1 MESSLEEKNPKHED
15 KRETQ
20 REGGAWP
27 LALLVIFSLLL
38 VLAPRYP
45 SLPWGG
51 AASPIHCT
59 YAALFL
65 LFVACV
71 LQKETLVQAMK
82 ALLHL
87 EMRPASPFMLSFLA
101 ITLLGL
107 WNIVQPNEVL
117 PLSPMPFCLAILQI
131 FFYRG
136 LAYNTLRGR
145 EEDNPTPFAGLLRA
159 ATVRACCLAILFAL
173 VLTVCLWQFLGL
185 QVELP
190 RFFLL
195 ALFLVAPY
203 TLFFAPRFAV
213 RFYTQQV
220 AKQGAQLLEPEAI
233 EALAKTNAIVFGR
246 SEVLTEGR
254 PFLANILIG
263 GLTEDGLL
271 SLAAAAENG
280 SDHPLGKAIMATAV
294 QRRLRLPRVSA
305 IAAVPGKGVEA
316 ISNGRPIRVGKLTW
330 LEEEGVKVNAAIL
343 TQADQAAAKGKEVV
357 YVATG
362 DDAKGAIVFTD
373 ELRPETLRFL
383 QMVEEAGI
391 HPILLTGEGKTT
403 TKRLARDARLNAF
416 RANLDAKD
424 KATEIRRIQSL
435 GQTVTALLGTP
446 DDADPFQVADAR
458 AALYATQKG
467 ASLSIVDKNPQTLWQ
482 AIHFA
487 RKTLRRLKGILALAY
502 ICLLAA
508 MLFIVYLLST
518 EKSLADAFS
527 WLLLAQSL
535 GLFFAMLAFVR
546 FGKGKSART
555 LKDEE
560 SAS

>member
-1 MESSLEEKNPKHED
+1 MEASWEEKKS
-15 KRETQ
+15 KREPQ

-27 LALLVIFSLLL
+27 LALLVVFSLLL

-82 ALLHL
+82 ALLHF

-101 ITLLGL
+101 ITLLGV

-117 PLSPMPFCLAILQI
+117 PLSPVPFCLAILQL

-136 LAYNTLRGR
+136 LAYDALGKA
-145 EEDNPTPFAGLLRA
+145 EEDAPAPFMGLLRA
-159 ATVRACCLAILFAL
+159 AAVRACCFAMFLAV
-173 VLTVCLWQFLGL
+173 VLSICLWQFFDI
-185 QVELP
+185 QAELP

-195 ALFLVAPY
+195 ALFLAAPY

-213 RFYTQQV
+213 RFYAQQV
-220 AKQGAQLLEPEAI
+220 AKQGAQLLEPAAI
-233 EALAKTNAIVFGR
+233 EVLANTDAVVFGR

-254 PFLANILIG
+254 PFLANIITG
-263 GLTEDGLL
+263 SLTEDALL

-280 SDHPLGKAIMATAV
+280 SDHPLGKVIMAAAV

-305 IAAVPGKGVEA
+305 MAAVPGKGVEA
-316 ISNGRPIRVGKLTW
+316 ISNGRPIRVGRLAW

-362 DDAKGAIVFTD
+362 DEAKGAIVFND
-373 ELRPETLRFL
+373 DLRPETLRFL
-383 QMVEEAGI
+383 QVVEEAGI
-391 HPILLTGEGKTT
+391 HPILLTSEGKTT

-416 RANLDAKD
+416 RANLDATD

-435 GQTVTALLGTP
+435 GQTVTALLGNT

-458 AALYATQKG
+458 AALYVTQEG
-467 ASLSIVDKNPQTLWQ
+467 ASLSIADKNPQTLWQ
-482 AIHFA
+482 AIRLA
-487 RKTLRRLKGILALAY
+487 RKTLRRLWRILALSYGLLLVPMLY
-502 ICLLAA
+502 I
-508 MLFIVYLLST
+508 IIWLSMGQ
-518 EKSLADAFS
+518 SLDNVFS
-527 WLLLAQSL
+527 WLLLEQSL
-535 GLFFAMLAFVR
+535 GLFFATLAFVR
-546 FGKGKSART
+546 FGKRKAPRT
-555 LKDEE
+555 LKEEE
-560 SAS
+560 S